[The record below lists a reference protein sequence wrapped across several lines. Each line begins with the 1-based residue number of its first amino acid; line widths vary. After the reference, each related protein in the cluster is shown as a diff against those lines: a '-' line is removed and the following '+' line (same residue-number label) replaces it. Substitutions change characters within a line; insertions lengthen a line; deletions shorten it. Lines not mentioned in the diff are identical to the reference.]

1 MIGKLRGFSNSKL
14 AGVLVGII
22 IIPFVFWGMG
32 SVFSGGNTNNVAKI
46 NNEIISSK
54 DFINFV
60 NDSRL
65 TNEIIKANLD
75 KNIIENILS
84 ELISEKLI
92 EMEIKELNVKVSE
105 EALANKIRSN
115 AILLDENNKFSRVKY
130 EKFLLENNLTASS
143 FENSLRKQELKKN
156 LFNYISGGIISPHF
170 LKNKIYISEN
180 KKIELEFLDLDLVH
194 DKTATD
200 IEVEEFIKNNQDL
213 LKIDFIDAA
222 YTKIT
227 PQNLVE
233 IDEFNDEFFKKIDEI
248 ENNILNGSNLN
259 EISKIYNLKLDKISN
274 FVLNDNSD
282 EILEEIYSKRNQ
294 DKLQL
299 IDKNDYYLI
308 FEISNINKKIPNR
321 SNKDFIKS
329 VKKNVILKKKF
340 EFNKELYEKIDDKL
354 FNDDEFIKISKD
366 KNNIK
371 AITLKNL
378 NDINFFD
385 SESVELIY
393 TLPNK
398 SFTLVTGETNKVYLT
413 KIKDIYYSN
422 IDKNNNNISE
432 YSTKSNNDII
442 NNIYTSYDLSLNT
455 KYNVKIFNQ
464 TIERVKNYFR

>member
-156 LFNYISGGIISPHF
+156 LFNYISGGIISPYF

-422 IDKNNNNISE
+422 IDKNDNNISE
-432 YSTKSNNDII
+432 YSSKSNNDII

>member
-308 FEISNINKKIPNR
+308 FEISNINKKIPNQ

-340 EFNKELYEKIDDKL
+340 EFNKELYEKIDEKL

-371 AITLKNL
+371 AITLNDL

-422 IDKNNNNISE
+422 IDKNDNNISE

>member
-92 EMEIKELNVKVSE
+92 EMEIKEMNVKVSE

-156 LFNYISGGIISPHF
+156 LFNYISGGIISPYF

-308 FEISNINKKIPNR
+308 FEISNINKKIPNQ

-422 IDKNNNNISE
+422 IDKNDNNISE

>member
-321 SNKDFIKS
+321 SNKDFKKS
-329 VKKNVILKKKF
+329 IKKNVILKKKF

-354 FNDDEFIKISKD
+354 FNDDEFKKISKD

-413 KIKDIYYSN
+413 KIKDIYYSK
-422 IDKNNNNISE
+422 IDKNDNNISE
-432 YSTKSNNDII
+432 YSSKSNNDII

>member
-156 LFNYISGGIISPHF
+156 LFNYISGGIISPYF

-354 FNDDEFIKISKD
+354 FNDDEFLKISKD

-413 KIKDIYYSN
+413 KIKDIYYSK
-422 IDKNNNNISE
+422 IDKNDNNISE
-432 YSTKSNNDII
+432 YSSKSNNDII

>member
-156 LFNYISGGIISPHF
+156 LFNYISGGIISPYF

-282 EILEEIYSKRNQ
+282 EILEEIYSKRKQ

-340 EFNKELYEKIDDKL
+340 EFNKELYEKIDEKL

-371 AITLKNL
+371 AITLNDL

-422 IDKNNNNISE
+422 IDKNDNNISE

>member
-1 MIGKLRGFSNSKL
+1 M
-14 AGVLVGII
+14 
-22 IIPFVFWGMG
+22 
-32 SVFSGGNTNNVAKI
+32 
-46 NNEIISSK
+46 
-54 DFINFV
+54 
-60 NDSRL
+60 
-65 TNEIIKANLD
+65 
-75 KNIIENILS
+75 
-84 ELISEKLI
+84 
-92 EMEIKELNVKVSE
+92 
-105 EALANKIRSN
+105 
-115 AILLDENNKFSRVKY
+115 
-130 EKFLLENNLTASS
+130 
-143 FENSLRKQELKKN
+143 
-156 LFNYISGGIISPHF
+156 
-170 LKNKIYISEN
+170 
-180 KKIELEFLDLDLVH
+180 
-194 DKTATD
+194 
-200 IEVEEFIKNNQDL
+200 
-213 LKIDFIDAA
+213 
-222 YTKIT
+222 
-227 PQNLVE
+227 
-233 IDEFNDEFFKKIDEI
+233 
-248 ENNILNGSNLN
+248 N
-259 EISKIYNLKLDKISN
+259 EISKIYNLKLDKINN

-340 EFNKELYEKIDDKL
+340 EFNKELYEKIDEKL

-422 IDKNNNNISE
+422 IDKNDNNISE

>member
-22 IIPFVFWGMG
+22 IIPFGFWGMG

-156 LFNYISGGIISPHF
+156 LFNYISGGIISPYF

-413 KIKDIYYSN
+413 KIKDIYYSK
-422 IDKNNNNISE
+422 IDKNDNNISE
-432 YSTKSNNDII
+432 YSSKSNNDII

>member
-14 AGVLVGII
+14 SGVLVGII

-156 LFNYISGGIISPHF
+156 LFNYISGGIISPYF

-340 EFNKELYEKIDDKL
+340 EFNKELYEKIDEKL

-413 KIKDIYYSN
+413 KIKDIYYSK
-422 IDKNNNNISE
+422 IDKNDNNISE
-432 YSTKSNNDII
+432 YSSKSNNDII

>member
-14 AGVLVGII
+14 AGVIVGII

-413 KIKDIYYSN
+413 KIKDIYYSK
-422 IDKNNNNISE
+422 IDKNDNNISE

>member
-156 LFNYISGGIISPHF
+156 LFNYISGGIISPYF

-213 LKIDFIDAA
+213 LKIDFIDVA

-340 EFNKELYEKIDDKL
+340 EFNKELYEKIDEKL

-371 AITLKNL
+371 AITLNNL

-422 IDKNNNNISE
+422 IDKNDNNISE

>member
-422 IDKNNNNISE
+422 IDKNDNNISE

>member
-1 MIGKLRGFSNSKL
+1 MISKLRGFSNSKL

-46 NNEIISSK
+46 NNETISSK
-54 DFINFV
+54 DFVNFINE
-60 NDSRL
+60 SRL
-65 TNEIIKANLD
+65 TNDIIKANID

-84 ELISEKLI
+84 ELVSEKLI
-92 EMEIKELNVKVSE
+92 EMEIKELNVSMSE

-115 AILLDENNKFSRVKY
+115 SILLDENKKFSRVKY
-130 EKFLLENNLTASS
+130 EKFLLENNLSAST
-143 FENSLRKQELKKN
+143 FESSLKKQELKKN
-156 LFNYISGGIISPHF
+156 LFNYISGGIKSPYF
-170 LKNKIYISEN
+170 LKNKIYVNEN
-180 KKIELEFLDLDLVH
+180 KKIEIEFLDLDLVH
-194 DKTATD
+194 DKTATKL
-200 IEVEEFIKNNQDL
+200 EVEDFIKNNQEI
-213 LKIDFIDAA
+213 LKIDFIDVA
-222 YTKIT
+222 YAKIT
-227 PQNLVE
+227 PKNLIE

-248 ENNILNGSNLN
+248 ENNILNGSNIREIN
-259 EISKIYNLKLDKISN
+259 EIYNLKLNEINN
-274 FVLNDNSD
+274 FVLNDDSD

-294 DKLQL
+294 DKIQL

-308 FEISNINKKIPNR
+308 FEISNINKKIPNKT
-321 SNKDFIKS
+321 NPKFLED
-329 VKKNVILKKKF
+329 VKNNVILKKKF

-354 FNDDEFIKISKD
+354 FNDDEFIKILKD

-422 IDKNNNNISE
+422 IDKDDNNISE

>member
-32 SVFSGGNTNNVAKI
+32 SVFSGGNANNVAKI

-413 KIKDIYYSN
+413 KIKDIYYSK
-422 IDKNNNNISE
+422 IDKNDNNISE

>member
-156 LFNYISGGIISPHF
+156 LFNYISGGIISPYF
-170 LKNKIYISEN
+170 LKNKLYISEN

-413 KIKDIYYSN
+413 KIKDIYYSK
-422 IDKNNNNISE
+422 IDKNDNNISE
-432 YSTKSNNDII
+432 YSSKSNNDII

>member
-156 LFNYISGGIISPHF
+156 LFNYISGGIISPYF

-194 DKTATD
+194 DKTVTD

-248 ENNILNGSNLN
+248 ENNILNGSNLK

-321 SNKDFIKS
+321 SNKDFIKN

-340 EFNKELYEKIDDKL
+340 EFNKELYEKIDEKL

-371 AITLKNL
+371 AITLNSL

-385 SESVELIY
+385 PESVELIY

-422 IDKNNNNISE
+422 IDKNDNNISE

>member
-156 LFNYISGGIISPHF
+156 LFNYISGGIISPYF
-170 LKNKIYISEN
+170 LKNKLYISEN

-308 FEISNINKKIPNR
+308 FEISNINKKIPNQ

-340 EFNKELYEKIDDKL
+340 EFNKELYEKIDEKL

-371 AITLKNL
+371 AITLNDL

-413 KIKDIYYSN
+413 KIKEIYYSN
-422 IDKNNNNISE
+422 IDKNDNNISE